1 MIGEEHDFR
10 PVISKLIVRHDRD
23 KWWNNSK
30 VVASFVKQASNQ
42 CMQVNDFTF
51 IFCIIT
57 RCSRVDLGMTESW
70 GWCPRILWFSI
81 SFKHRFDFCRWTCGY
96 AILFQTT
103 AVSEFCAITDCFQI
117 EASLSSSCVTVIL
130 NVRNWYGSLR
140 CGVAQAMEVSWD
152 ALEGIKPCKLW
163 NVQSGEWFMWGIED
177 YPK

>member
-103 AVSEFCAITDCFQI
+103 AVSEFSADYWL
-117 EASLSSSCVTVIL
+117 LSNWSFIVVIMCHCDTERLKLVWQPEVWCGSS
-130 NVRNWYGSLR
+130 NGSFLR
-140 CGVAQAMEVSWD
+140 CTWRNLTM
-152 ALEGIKPCKLW
+152 
-163 NVQSGEWFMWGIED
+163 
-177 YPK
+177 